1 MSALVLPRHVIVINS
16 IAMQETVE
24 EEEVLRRLGTREE
37 AGLTEAEAARR
48 LRLHGPNVVVRSQHV
63 RQPPQ
68 SIPPPPTIAAVSPH
82 VSFIRGSQFRYFCHQ
97 SSPQLLPLN

>member
-1 MSALVLPRHVIVINS
+1 MSALVSPRHVIVINC

-68 SIPPPPTIAAVSPH
+68 SIPPPP
-82 VSFIRGSQFRYFCHQ
+82 
-97 SSPQLLPLN
+97 QLLLFHSLLWESAIPVSVLLN